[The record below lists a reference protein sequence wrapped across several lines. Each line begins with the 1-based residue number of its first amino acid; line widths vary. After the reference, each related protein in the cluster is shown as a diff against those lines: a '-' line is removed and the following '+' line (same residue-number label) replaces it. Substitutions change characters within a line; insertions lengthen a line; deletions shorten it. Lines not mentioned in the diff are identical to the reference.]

1 MATGTGQRRRDPP
14 ETKAEIEAEGGDPPA
29 VTVHAAAEAA
39 LALSLAGKRGVLLL
53 SAPGAA
59 GSLGPAW
66 FLGIVATAA
75 AAVPGVLHKP
85 VLDCADAPGQALGA
99 LRAGLRDLVLD
110 SACPAYSQVAAAAA
124 ALGGRLRAVR
134 PASLDLGP
142 LDLSRVGARA
152 KLAKWL
158 SDGGRQGL
166 GDSPATPR

>member
-14 ETKAEIEAEGGDPPA
+14 ETKAEGGDPPA

-59 GSLGPAW
+59 GYLGPDW
-66 FLGIVATAA
+66 FLGIIVAA
-75 AAVPGVLHKP
+75 AAAAPGVPHKP

-110 SACPAYSQVAAAAA
+110 PACPAFAQVAAAAA
-124 ALGGRLRAVR
+124 ALGGRVRDVR
-134 PASLDLGP
+134 PDALDLGQF
-142 LDLSRVGARA
+142 DLTRDGARA
-152 KLAKWL
+152 RLAAWL
-158 SDGGRQGL
+158 AGAG
-166 GDSPATPR
+166 